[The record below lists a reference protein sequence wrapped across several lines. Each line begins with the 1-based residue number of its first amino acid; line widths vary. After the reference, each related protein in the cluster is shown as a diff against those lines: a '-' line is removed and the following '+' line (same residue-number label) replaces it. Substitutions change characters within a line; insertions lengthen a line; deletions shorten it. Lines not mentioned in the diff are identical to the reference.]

1 MSAKKMKSKVGFVA
15 ICMVLFT
22 VFGAKFIAA
31 DKEFDVVPKLYEEIG
46 CSEINGDGGLK
57 R

>member
-1 MSAKKMKSKVGFVA
+1 MNTKVAAKAS
-15 ICMVLFT
+15 CLLL
-22 VFGAKFIAA
+22 VFIFGVNFIAA

-46 CSEINGDGGLK
+46 CTEIKSDSGTK

>member
-1 MSAKKMKSKVGFVA
+1 MNTKVAVKA
-15 ICMVLFT
+15 NCLCLLLC
-22 VFGAKFIAA
+22 VFGVRLIAA

-46 CSEINGDGGLK
+46 CTEVENDCGTK